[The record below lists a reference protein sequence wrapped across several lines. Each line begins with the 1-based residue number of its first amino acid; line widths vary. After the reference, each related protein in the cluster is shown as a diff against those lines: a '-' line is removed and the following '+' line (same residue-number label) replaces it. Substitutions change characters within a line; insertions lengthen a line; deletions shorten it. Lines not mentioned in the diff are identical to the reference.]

1 MSPNWRVQKKL
12 VMRKKPDGTGLIFS
26 LKNIILTSCQLF
38 TLAPWTDRTALYW
51 QVELCTSGVTTPVS
65 AVKDDSPTFRGSPVV
80 YTNGGGKGR
89 IRIKE
94 AAAISQDDL
103 FHMLTGVSG
112 STNNW
117 LLLMEQAANR
127 TPSDCVACMS
137 ARPTPNV
144 VPAYVNSTCLLHL
157 TNGTKSDSCAFL
169 DKIFTETPK
178 AISNKPPFF
187 SKRVAPGNFTCVNLT
202 GTNSNLGQINSSWCA
217 DIVHSHGV
225 FSPTPRADLWWWC
238 GQNTLRDGFPPNS
251 FGLCALVTLILPVS
265 LIPVDSSPVENHYLS
280 RLKRPKRSIFTK
292 HTIVPGVYDPTYID
306 AIGVPRGV
314 PDEYK
319 LVDQVAAGFENI
331 PIISAIFP
339 VTPNKNVDRIN
350 YIHFNVQLLANF
362 TRDGL
367 EAVHAQ
373 LSATSLMAFQ
383 NRIAVDMLLAEKGGV
398 CGMFG
403 DQCCTFIPNNTA
415 ADGSLTKAIAGL
427 RTLTDKMKDH
437 SGVDTTMWD
446 SMFDVFGKYKTL
458 VWSILLS
465 IAVFTAI
472 LTTCSCCCIP
482 CIRALIQRLITT
494 AITPEP
500 NDVALQMPLLRTQHL
515 DQGDSLSLPDS
526 IVVDSDDGDCDP

>member
-1 MSPNWRVQKKL
+1 
-12 VMRKKPDGTGLIFS
+12 
-26 LKNIILTSCQLF
+26 
-38 TLAPWTDRTALYW
+38 
-51 QVELCTSGVTTPVS
+51 
-65 AVKDDSPTFRGSPVV
+65 
-80 YTNGGGKGR
+80 
-89 IRIKE
+89 
-94 AAAISQDDL
+94 
-103 FHMLTGVSG
+103 MLTGVSG

-137 ARPTPNV
+137 ARPMPNV

-157 TNGTKSDSCAFL
+157 TNRTKSDSCAFL

-187 SKRVAPGNFTCVNLT
+187 SKRAAPGNFTCVNLT
-202 GTNSNLGQINSSWCA
+202 GTDPDLGRINSSWCA
-217 DIVHSHGV
+217 EIVQSHGT

-238 GQNTLRDGFPPNS
+238 GRNTLRDGFPPNS
-251 FGLCALVTLILPVS
+251 SGLCALVTLILPVS
-265 LIPVDSSPVENHYLS
+265 LIPVDSSLAENHYLS
-280 RLKRPKRSIFTK
+280 RLRRTKRS
-292 HTIVPGVYDPTYID
+292 IVPGVYDPTYID

-331 PIISAIFP
+331 PIISALFP

-373 LSATSLMAFQ
+373 LSATSLVAFQ

-403 DQCCTFIPNNTA
+403 DQCCTYIPNNTA

-437 SGVDTTMWD
+437 SVVDTAMWD

-458 VWSILLS
+458 VLSILIS
-465 IAVFTAI
+465 IAVFAAI
-472 LTTCSCCCIP
+472 LTTCGCCCIP

-500 NDVALQMPLLRTQHL
+500 NDAALQMPLLRTQHL
-515 DQGDSLSLPDS
+515 DHSDSLSLPDTTAA
-526 IVVDSDDGDCDP
+526 DSDDDDCGP